1 METLHS
7 LLYGFSIALTPE
19 NLFFCFIGSVL
30 GTLVGV
36 LPGIGPVGAI
46 AILLPITF
54 KLSTTGAIIML
65 AGLYYG
71 AMYGGSTTSILV
83 NIPGEAASVVTCMD
97 GYKMAL
103 KGRAGPALGM
113 AAFGSFIAGTIG
125 IVGLMFFARPLA
137 QFALKFG
144 PHEYFSLIILGLTFV
159 TYLSHGSMIKAVMMC
174 FFGLILSNVGLDPIT
189 STPRITFGILE
200 LFDGI
205 GIAPV
210 AMGLFGVGE
219 VLVNLEKTIST
230 QIIKTKIRDLFPSK
244 LDWFESRWAL
254 VRGTVVG
261 FFLGILPGGGPVLA
275 SFLSYGVEKR
285 FSKHPEKFGTGA
297 IEGVAA
303 PESANNSAAS
313 SSFIPLLTLGI
324 PPNVSLSILFGAF
337 LIHGITPGPFL
348 LKDHPDVFWGVL
360 SSMYVGNV
368 MLLVL
373 NLPLI
378 PMWVQVL
385 KVPDR
390 FLYPLILL
398 FCLIGAYSMNN
409 SVFDVYVMIIFGVI
423 GYLFRKF
430 QYEGAPL
437 VLAFVLGPLLD
448 LNLRQALLVSEGS
461 FVDFFTR
468 PISAVTLGFA
478 ALLLLSSLFPFVME
492 KVQKYREAVEDE
504 QV

>member
-1 METLHS
+1 M
-7 LLYGFSIALTPE
+7 YGFSIAFQPD
-19 NLFFCFIGSVL
+19 NLFLCFVGSVL

-36 LPGIGPVGAI
+36 LPGIGPIGAI
-46 AILLPITF
+46 AILLPVTF
-54 KLSTTGAIIML
+54 KISTTGAIIML
-65 AGLYYG
+65 AGIYYG

-97 GYKMAL
+97 GYQMAL

-125 IVGLMFFARPLA
+125 IVGLMLFAVPLSKM
-137 QFALKFG
+137 ALKFG

-159 TYLSHGSMIKAVMMC
+159 TCLSRGSMLKAVMMC
-174 FFGLILSNVGLDPIT
+174 CFGLILSNIGLDPIT
-189 STPRITFGILE
+189 SIPRITLGFLE
-200 LFDGI
+200 LFEGI

-210 AMGLFGVGE
+210 AMGLFGIGE
-219 VLVNLEKTIST
+219 VLVNLEQTVTTEIV
-230 QIIKTKIRDLFPSK
+230 KTKLKNLFPSR
-244 LDWFESRWAL
+244 LDWIASKWAL
-254 VRGTVVG
+254 LRGTLVG

-275 SFLSYGVEKR
+275 SFLSYGLEKR
-285 FSKHPEKFGTGA
+285 LSKEPEKFGKGA

-324 PPNVSLSILFGAF
+324 PPNAMLSILFGAF

-360 SSMYVGNV
+360 SSMYVGNI

-385 KVPDR
+385 KIPNKY
-390 FLYPLILL
+390 LYPLILL
-398 FCLIGAYSMNN
+398 FCLIGGYTINN
-409 SVFDVYVMIIFGVI
+409 NVFDIFVMIIFGAV

-430 QYEGAPL
+430 EFEGAPL
-437 VLAFVLGPLLD
+437 MLALVLGPLLN
-448 LNLRQALLVSEGS
+448 LNLRQALLISEGN
-461 FVDFFTR
+461 FIDFFTR
-468 PISAVTLGFA
+468 PISAVTLGIAILFLITPA
-478 ALLLLSSLFPFVME
+478 FPFVMRRL
-492 KVQKYREAVEDE
+492 KQYRESIGEE
-504 QV
+504 